1 MGICFQAEELA
12 NQLWANCVLTAN
24 SFFSRG
30 LGTLINSLL
39 VHFSVLNSILKI
51 LAWRMKA
58 SATDNSAAPEISYRF
73 GLYVLDPANG
83 TLTRDSVRV
92 RLQEQ
97 PFRLLLLLVERSGQI
112 VSREEI
118 RNRLWPQNTFVEFD
132 KSLGVAVL
140 KVREALGDD
149 ASNPR
154 FVETIPRRGY
164 RFIAPVK
171 VETSQVASYPTPTPA
186 PPPLSVSR
194 PDWYATN
201 HWWIIA
207 MLVLFLVA
215 TAFYLLRPRQRP
227 PLTAQAGTSLSP
239 IHVRR
244 SVAVLGFRNLPGR
257 AEDNWL
263 SSAFCE
269 MLNTELAA
277 GGELRMVPGEDVARA
292 KSELPLSDEDSLSKS
307 TLQHLRAN
315 PGADVVVV
323 GSYTMLPSDPNRR
336 IRLDVR
342 LQDTAGGE
350 IIAEEAVS
358 GDENDLFNLVSDLGG
373 KLRQSLGLAAISEGS
388 AMATRAALP
397 SNEKAARLYA
407 EGRARLWAFDYSA
420 ARDLL
425 GKAVV
430 ADPDFPLAH
439 AALSDLW
446 WHTGYDAKARLEA
459 RRALELSNQLSQEQ
473 RLLVEGQYQRTVQEW
488 PKAVETYRSLFRL
501 FPDNLDYG
509 LLFASAQMHLSAAD
523 SLQTL
528 AVLRHLPPPLGDDAR
543 IDMTEA
549 SAWINRDFT
558 KASAAAKLA
567 IEKATAQGSP
577 VIVSRTYGIL
587 CQQEPSIDAS
597 TEAIDICRNALEASI
612 AAKDPNGE
620 AMMRTDLAALY
631 YQRGDITQSAEML
644 QQAVKKFKQV
654 GNRDGVATALSN
666 FADARL
672 SQGDLMEAKK
682 LLQESIPEYQSVD
695 DKEGVV
701 LNLDSLG
708 DIWRQNGELDKAE
721 AAYQQAEV
729 IARKIED
736 KNATAY
742 VLSGMGDLALD
753 RGDLPLARKRHEEAR
768 ALRSQAGE
776 KQSTAESRVSLAKVA
791 IEEGHA
797 SDAEAPLRAC
807 IEQFQKEQQ
816 ADDELTARIVLID
829 ALLAQAKQS
838 EAQKEMEAAQRLGKG
853 SQNRFLGL
861 QFELF
866 SGRVFLGSEHPDA
879 AGPLLEGV
887 NHEAQRYRF
896 AGLKFATELALAEL
910 ATKTNH
916 GVEAQTKF
924 RALQTSA
931 SSKGFGLIA
940 RKASQETSAQ

>member
-1 MGICFQAEELA
+1 
-12 NQLWANCVLTAN
+12 
-24 SFFSRG
+24 
-30 LGTLINSLL
+30 
-39 VHFSVLNSILKI
+39 
-51 LAWRMKA
+51 MKA
-58 SATDNSAAPEISYRF
+58 SATENSAAPEISYCF
-73 GLYVLDPANG
+73 GLYVLDPNNG

-118 RNRLWPQNTFVEFD
+118 RNRLWTQNTFVEFD

-149 ASNPR
+149 ASDPR

-171 VETSQVASYPTPTPA
+171 VETPQVAGDPSRTPA
-186 PPPLSVSR
+186 SPALSASR
-194 PDWYATN
+194 PNWYATN
-201 HWWIIA
+201 RRLIIA

-215 TAFYLLRPRQRP
+215 TAFYVLRSRRRSA
-227 PLTAQAGTSLSP
+227 LETAQAGTSIAR

-257 AEDNWL
+257 PEDNWL
-263 SSAFCE
+263 SSAFSE
-269 MLNTELAA
+269 MLNTELAT
-277 GGELRMVPGEDVARA
+277 GGELRMVAGEDVARA
-292 KSELPLSDEDSLSKS
+292 KSELPISDEDSLSKS
-307 TLQHLRAN
+307 TLQRLRIN
-315 PGADVVVV
+315 PGADVVIL
-323 GSYTMLPSDPNRR
+323 GSYMMLPGDAKRR

-342 LQDTAGGE
+342 VQDTADGD
-350 IIAEEAVS
+350 IIAEESVS
-358 GDENDLFNLVSDLGG
+358 GEENDLFNFASDLGG
-373 KLRQSLGLAAISEGS
+373 RLRRSLGVAAPSEGTE
-388 AMATRAALP
+388 MATRAALP
-397 SNEKAARLYA
+397 SNEKAARVYA
-407 EGRARLWAFDYSA
+407 EGRARLWAFDYFA

-425 GKAVV
+425 SKAIE
-430 ADPDFPLAH
+430 ADPAFPLAH
-439 AALSDLW
+439 AALSDVW
-446 WHTGYDAKARLEA
+446 WHTGYDAKARVEA
-459 RRALELSNQLSQEQ
+459 RRALDLSNHLSQEQ
-473 RLLVEGQYQRTVQEW
+473 RLLVEGQYQRTVEEW

-528 AVLRHLPPPLGDDAR
+528 AVLRQLPPPLGDDAR

-558 KASAAAKLA
+558 KAQAAAKLA
-567 IEKATAQGSP
+567 IEKASAQGSP

-587 CQQEPSIDAS
+587 CQQEPAIGAS
-597 TEAIDICRNALEASI
+597 AEAIDVCKNALEAGN

-631 YQRGDITQSAEML
+631 YLRGDIAESAQML
-644 QQAVKKFKQV
+644 QQAVMGFKQV

-682 LLQESIPEYQSVD
+682 LLEESIPEYQAVD

-708 DIWRQNGELDKAE
+708 DIWRQNGELGKAE
-721 AAYQQAEV
+721 AEYRKAEV

-736 KNATAY
+736 KDATAY
-742 VLSGMGDLALD
+742 VLSGMGDVALD
-753 RGDLPLARKRHEEAR
+753 RGDLTLARKRYEEAL

-776 KQSTAESRVSLAKVA
+776 KQNAAESRVSLAKLA

-797 SDAEAPLRAC
+797 PDAEASVPAC

-829 ALLAQAKQS
+829 ALLAQAKSS
-838 EAQKEMEAAQRLGKG
+838 EAQKQMEAAQPLGNK
-853 SQNRFLGL
+853 SQNRILRL
-861 QFELF
+861 QFELA
-866 SGRVFLGSEHPDA
+866 SGRVLLASDHPDA
-879 AGPLLEGV
+879 SRPLFQGVAGDA
-887 NHEAQRYRF
+887 HRYGFVGIEF
-896 AGLKFATELALAEL
+896 ADNLALAEL
-910 ATKTNH
+910 ANKTKH
-916 GVEAQTKF
+916 ISQAQMEL
-924 RALQTSA
+924 RALQKAA

-940 RKASQETSAQ
+940 RKASEESSVLR

>member
-1 MGICFQAEELA
+1 
-12 NQLWANCVLTAN
+12 
-24 SFFSRG
+24 
-30 LGTLINSLL
+30 
-39 VHFSVLNSILKI
+39 
-51 LAWRMKA
+51 MKA
-58 SATDNSAAPEISYRF
+58 SATDNSPAPEISYSF
-73 GLYVLDPANG
+73 GLYVLDPGNG

-92 RLQEQ
+92 RVQEQ
-97 PFRLLLLLVERSGQI
+97 PFQLLLLVVERAGQI

-154 FVETIPRRGY
+154 FIETIPRRGY

-171 VETSQVASYPTPTPA
+171 VETVQGTLTTIPAAPTVSAS
-186 PPPLSVSR
+186 LNL
-194 PDWYATN
+194 YAAK
-201 HWWIIA
+201 HWLVIGA
-207 MLVLFLVA
+207 LVLFLVG
-215 TAFYLLRPRQRP
+215 TVFYVARPRHGS
-227 PLTAQAGTSLSP
+227 PLSTAQARTSIP
-239 IHVRR
+239 RIHVRR
-244 SVAVLGFRNLPGR
+244 SVAVIGFRNLPGR
-257 AEDNWL
+257 TEDNWL

-277 GGELRMVPGEDVARA
+277 GGELRMVAGEDVARA
-292 KSELPLSDEDSLSKS
+292 KSELPLSDEDSLGKS
-307 TLQHLRAN
+307 TLQRLRTN
-315 PGADVVVV
+315 PGADVVIL
-323 GSYTMLPSDPNRR
+323 GSYTMLPNAAERK

-350 IIAEEAVS
+350 TIAEESVS
-358 GDENDLFNLVSDLGG
+358 GNESDLFTLVSDLGG
-373 KLRQSLGLAAISEGS
+373 KLRRSLGVAIPSEGIENV
-388 AMATRAALP
+388 TRAALP

-407 EGRARLWAFDYSA
+407 EGKARLWAFDYFA

-425 GKAVV
+425 NGAIA
-430 ADPDFPLAH
+430 ADAGFPLAH
-439 AALSDLW
+439 AALSDVW
-446 WHTGYDAKARLEA
+446 WHTGYDVKARLEA
-459 RRALELSNQLSQEQ
+459 RRALELSNHLSQEQ
-473 RLLVEGQYQRTVQEW
+473 QLLVEGQYQRTVEEW

-509 LLFASAQMHLSAAD
+509 LLFASAQMHLSAPD

-528 AVLRHLPPPLGDDAR
+528 AVLRQLPPPFGDDAR

-558 KASAAAKLA
+558 KANAAAKLA

-682 LLQESIPEYQSVD
+682 LLQESIPEYQAVD

-753 RGDLPLARKRHEEAR
+753 RGDLTLARKRYEEAL
-768 ALRSQAGE
+768 ALRNGAGE
-776 KQSTAESRVSLAKVA
+776 KQNAAESRVSLAKVA

-797 SDAEAPLRAC
+797 SDAEAPVRASM
-807 IEQFQKEQQ
+807 EQFQKEQQ
-816 ADDELTARIVLID
+816 ADDELTASIVLID
-829 ALLAQAKQS
+829 ALLIQGKQG
-838 EAQKEMEAAQRLGKG
+838 EAQKEMEAAQPLGKK
-853 SQNRFLGL
+853 SQNRFLRL
-861 QFELF
+861 QFELA
-866 SGRVFLGSEHPDA
+866 SGRVFLASDHPDA
-879 AGPLLEGV
+879 SRSLFQQVADDAHRYGFVGLE
-887 NHEAQRYRF
+887 F
-896 AGLKFATELALAEL
+896 ADDLALAEF
-910 ATKTNH
+910 ANKTRH
-916 GVEAQTKF
+916 GSQAQMEL
-924 RALQTSA
+924 RALQKAA
-931 SSKGFGLIA
+931 SSKGFGLLA
-940 RKASQETSAQ
+940 RKASQEVSSVKPIGTT

>member
-1 MGICFQAEELA
+1 
-12 NQLWANCVLTAN
+12 
-24 SFFSRG
+24 
-30 LGTLINSLL
+30 
-39 VHFSVLNSILKI
+39 
-51 LAWRMKA
+51 MKA
-58 SATDNSAAPEISYRF
+58 SAPDHSAAPEISYRF

-83 TLTRDSVRV
+83 ALTRASVRV

-97 PFRLLLLLVERSGQI
+97 PFRLLLLLVERAGQI

-154 FVETIPRRGY
+154 FIETIPRRGY
-164 RFIAPVK
+164 RFIAPVR
-171 VETSQVASYPTPTPA
+171 VDAGPVADSATPTPA
-186 PPPLSVSR
+186 AAGVPASQPNV
-194 PDWYATN
+194 YATK
-201 HWWIIA
+201 HGVIVA
-207 MLVLFLVA
+207 TLVLVLVGIVL
-215 TAFYLLRPRQRP
+215 YVLRPRHAS
-227 PLTAQAGTSLSP
+227 PLSTGQAGNSIP
-239 IHVRR
+239 HVHVRR

-257 AEDNWL
+257 TEDNWL
-263 SSAFCE
+263 SSAFSE

-292 KSELPLSDEDSLSKS
+292 KGELPLSDEDSLSKS
-307 TLQHLRAN
+307 TLQRLRAN
-315 PGADVVVV
+315 PGADVVIM
-323 GSYTMLPSDPNRR
+323 GSYMMLPSDPKRR

-342 LQDTAGGE
+342 VQDTADGD

-358 GDENDLFNLVSDLGG
+358 GEENDLFNLASDLGG
-373 KLRQSLGLAAISEGS
+373 RLRRSLGVAAPSEGTEI
-388 AMATRAALP
+388 ATRAALP

-407 EGRARLWAFDYSA
+407 EGRARLWAFDYFA

-425 GKAVV
+425 SKAIA

-439 AALSDLW
+439 AALSDVW
-446 WHTGYDAKARLEA
+446 WHTGYDAKARVEA
-459 RRALELSNQLSQEQ
+459 RRALELSNHLSQEQ
-473 RLLVEGQYQRTVQEW
+473 RLLVEGQYQRTVEEW

-509 LLFASAQMHLSAAD
+509 LLFASAQMHLSAPD

-528 AVLRHLPPPLGDDAR
+528 AVLRQLPPPLGDDAR

-558 KASAAAKLA
+558 KASVAAKLA

-587 CQQEPSIDAS
+587 CQQEPAINAS

-620 AMMRTDLAALY
+620 AMMRTDLASLY
-631 YQRGDITQSAEML
+631 YLRGDLTQSAEML

-672 SQGDLMEAKK
+672 SQGDLMEARK
-682 LLQESIPEYQSVD
+682 LLEESIPEYQAVD

-708 DIWRQNGELDKAE
+708 DIWRQDGELDKADT
-721 AAYQQAEV
+721 AYQQAEV
-729 IARKIED
+729 IARKMED

-753 RGDLPLARKRHEEAR
+753 RGDLTLARKRYEEAL

-776 KQSTAESRVSLAKVA
+776 KQSAAESRVSLAKLA
-791 IEEGHA
+791 IEEGHDL
-797 SDAEAPLRAC
+797 DAETSTRSSKA
-807 IEQFQKEQQ
+807 QFHEDQQ
-816 ADDELTARIVLID
+816 ADDELSASIVLID
-829 ALLAQAKQS
+829 ALLAQGKQG
-838 EAQKEMEAAQRLGKG
+838 EAQKEMEAAQRLGKE
-853 SQNRFLGL
+853 SQNRFLHL
-861 QFELF
+861 QFELV
-866 SGRVFLGSEHPDA
+866 SGRVLLESGHPDA
-879 AGPLLEGV
+879 AGPLLRGV
-887 NHEAQRYRF
+887 NRDAQRYRF
-896 AGLKFATELALAEL
+896 TGLEFETELALAEL
-910 ATKTNH
+910 ANKTKH
-916 GVEAQTKF
+916 GAQAQIELH
-924 RALQTSA
+924 ALQKSA
-931 SSKGFGLIA
+931 TSKGFGLIA
-940 RKASQETSAQ
+940 RKALQENSAP